1 MKHRRVSLQNVAV
14 LWHRTFPTEFH
25 DLHLFCANIVD
36 KRNFLNYWSVPLW
49 NNSALWDKT
58 ISTKSCDT
66 SPPPSYPWKYKISEV
81 FWNTEWFAYEVFWYC
96 EIRNFRRKI
105 VIFHLSLSPLLSL
118 KLCDKG
124 IFLKNRRVPPR
135 RFSLLWDKRIIFDG
149 KYWQYHPLIHKIV
162 QYQKFSETQKGS
174 RTKYF
179 GTLSQKYCNGKLFL
193 KFFDTRKFLKH
204 RRVPVRSFSVLRVKN
219 FSTENRYTRL
229 TFIHILF
236 LNSTFCETRK
246 GSPAK
251 LFATVR

>member
-1 MKHRRVSLQNVAV
+1 MRQKNLARKSWYHTPLLLGVCWYRKISETQSFPLGSFKVLWDKKFSTENCDSLSFSPLWSIKLFDARIFMKHRWVSLQNVAV

-36 KRNFLNYWSVPLW
+36 KRNFLNYWSVPLR

-96 EIRNFRRKI
+96 EIRNFWRKI

-124 IFLKNRRVPPR
+124 IFLKNRRVP
-135 RFSLLWDKRIIFDG
+135 
-149 KYWQYHPLIHKIV
+149 
-162 QYQKFSETQKGS
+162 
-174 RTKYF
+174 
-179 GTLSQKYCNGKLFL
+179 
-193 KFFDTRKFLKH
+193 
-204 RRVPVRSFSVLRVKN
+204 VRSISVLWVKN
-219 FSTENRYTRL
+219 IATENY
-229 TFIHILF
+229 
-236 LNSTFCETRK
+236 S
-246 GSPAK
+246 
-251 LFATVR
+251 